1 MFERGILNLRRR
13 LGSGMDKTR
22 ILALTILVLL
32 ALFNSL
38 SALTPFGSN
47 HRLDYRY
54 TSPDRKQDDHAYLA
68 ESYMTTRREA
78 IVDYVKA
85 LQAPEG
91 YFHGSLQAPPPFE
104 PDGTA
109 ATYSPVQDAF
119 GILNYIDCVDEL
131 DWSNTSE
138 FLLSLVD
145 EGFLNTSKLYGPT
158 VYTCWAALTLLPNLD
173 INSGIDV
180 NDNVMFIASLQQRD
194 GGFSLERLNIGATLV
209 RTYYALDALRIAGR
223 LYLIDLAAARS
234 YILGCYRDDGGF
246 SNTLGGESDFNYA
259 PAGIYLMEILGLQ
272 NDLDV
277 DLTTSYL
284 LQFWDSESGCDVQ
297 ADLLFTQRIAWSL
310 WLLGKQDSIDT
321 AKLLQW
327 VLGLQKHAHG
337 EFVGYPE
344 ADLDNERLV
353 FANYAT
359 HILAMYNGTS
369 FLDSEFLVEEKPVW
383 TIPQWWIDY
392 INSEWSTISNTNG
405 GQYNWFAIPDL
416 SFMIPLVPYML
427 VAAAVIAPALWM
439 TARSRAARSE
449 RRELKKKR
457 KKRYAGDI

>member
-1 MFERGILNLRRR
+1 MFEGGILNLRRR

-38 SALTPFGSN
+38 SAFTPFGSN
-47 HRLDYRY
+47 HRLDYPY
-54 TSPDRKQDDHAYLA
+54 TSPDREQDDHAYLA

-91 YFHGSLQAPPPFE
+91 YFHGYLQEPPPFE
-104 PDGTA
+104 PDGTD
-109 ATYSPVQDAF
+109 ATFSPVLDAF

-131 DWSNTSE
+131 DWSSTSE
-138 FLLSLVD
+138 FLCSLVD
-145 EGFLNTSKLYGPT
+145 HGLLNLTKKDGPSG
-158 VYTCWAALTLLPNLD
+158 YTCRTALTLLPSLS
-173 INSGIDV
+173 IYGVIDK
-180 NDNVMFIASLQQRD
+180 DATAEFAAGLQQD
-194 GGFSLERLNIGATLV
+194 NGGFLTVPWHTIPTLV
-209 RTYYALDALRIAGR
+209 DTYYALDTLRMAGR

-234 YILGCYRDDGGF
+234 FVLGCYKNDGGF

-259 PAGIYLMEILGLQ
+259 PAGILLMEILGMQ
-272 NDLDV
+272 SDLDV
-277 DLTTSYL
+277 SLTTNYL
-284 LQFWDSESGCDVQ
+284 FQFWDNESGCDVQ

-310 WLLGKQDSIDT
+310 WLLDREDSIDT
-321 AKLLQW
+321 AKLIQW
-327 VLGLQKHAHG
+327 VLDLQKHTHG

-344 ADLDNERLV
+344 GGLDNERLV

-359 HILAMYNGTS
+359 HILALYNGTS

-392 INSEWSTISNTNG
+392 INSEWGTISEQDG
-405 GQYNWFAIPDL
+405 GFHLWFLTPLFAVSVAISL
-416 SFMIPLVPYML
+416 GIIIP
-427 VAAAVIAPALWM
+427 VICMYLGLNKM
-439 TARSRAARSE
+439 E
-449 RRELKKKR
+449 REVQDKR
-457 KKRYAGDI
+457 KLKG